1 MNSVRA
7 FYQNKKVLVTGHT
20 GFKGTWLSRML
31 LYCGAEVSGL
41 SLPPDGSERLFLSTG
56 SDKDVQGI
64 YADVR
69 DAAVVQKTVEK
80 VSPDVVFHLAAQPIV
95 SRGYAEPLLTYS
107 TNVLGTLHLLEALR
121 VTGSAASFVN
131 VTTDKVYEKKDD
143 GSRFTEDDRLNG
155 FDPYSNSKSCSEL
168 ITQTYNR
175 SFFSSNQ
182 NGAPAVSSV
191 RAGNVIGGGDFSA
204 DRILPD
210 CMRAFRE
217 NQPVVLRHPESVRP
231 YQYVPDA
238 LFAYLTVA
246 AVQAEEPSKAGEYNI
261 GAKRSRPCTTKELAE
276 YAVAAWGCGAAISCP
291 GLPEGFHETGILM
304 LDCSK
309 FSDVFGEKP
318 ETDLCR
324 AVENTVFWYKSYF
337 AGADACTLTDGQIA
351 DYFRE
356 NGI

>member
-7 FYQNKKVLVTGHT
+7 FYRNKKVLVTGHT

-56 SDKDVQGI
+56 SDKDVRGI

-69 DAAVVQKTVEK
+69 DAEVVRETVEK

-217 NQPVVLRHPESVRP
+217 NRPVVLRHPESVRP

-246 AVQAEEPSKAGEYNI
+246 AVQARDPSKAGAYNI
-261 GAKRSRPCTTKELAE
+261 GAGGNGTCTTKKLAE
-276 YAVAAWGCGAAISCP
+276 YAAAAWGGAEISCP
-291 GLPEGFHETGILM
+291 ELPEGFHETGVLT

-309 FSDVFGEKP
+309 FSGVFGKKP
-318 ETDLCR
+318 ETDLR
-324 AVENTVFWYKSYF
+324 LAVKKTVFWYKSFF
-337 AGADACTLTDGQIA
+337 AGADARALTDGQIA